1 MTAHATAP
9 SDLVSL
15 HAART
20 DGQYCVSGLVLQ
32 LLVGLDRS
40 LGLTIP
46 RCQRDGVTLA
56 ARQFLPVQRAVC
68 W

>member
-9 SDLVSL
+9 SDLASL
-15 HAART
+15 DAART
-20 DGQYCVSGLVLQ
+20 GGQYCVSGLVLQ

-40 LGLTIP
+40 LGLTIR
-46 RCQRDGVTLA
+46 RCQSDDVTLA
-56 ARQFLPVQRAVC
+56 ARQLLPVQRAVC